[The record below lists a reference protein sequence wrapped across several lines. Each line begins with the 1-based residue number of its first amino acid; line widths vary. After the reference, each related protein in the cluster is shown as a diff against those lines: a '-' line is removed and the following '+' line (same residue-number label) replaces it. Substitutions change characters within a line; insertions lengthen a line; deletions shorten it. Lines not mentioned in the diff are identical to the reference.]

1 MNNYVLAIA
10 VTAILVLNVALN
22 RDCLRP
28 SVIFGSG
35 FVYSSVIFALHTDA
49 WNYEISL
56 STLLLVALAQLA
68 FWCGELF
75 GYRISPPPGRVP
87 VRCAGNN
94 ELFRKRNERM
104 FALGLVLC
112 LTLILVRLRNI
123 REIWAAYGTGDYLL
137 ASARMYGGGEDA
149 VSAIQKFLEV
159 FCVVFAYYYF
169 HRFCWLSAKCR
180 IRKFRYLLPMGM
192 VMFSSVLSTNRS
204 GVLSLLFTSTLIWL
218 FTQRSLNRRI
228 SIPFNMK
235 RRILL
240 VLAAGLVAFAA
251 LGHLTGKT
259 QRSGFFP
266 SIMRYSAGS
275 LGALDIFLKVH
286 DGEPQF
292 GYYSLEP
299 IKRIGTLLGLKVQHN
314 VDYFGH
320 GSFVQVGNLKTNI
333 YTCFRHYVFD
343 YGWAGTEVLLVVLG
357 ACFGFCYKA
366 FVFDRISCHVNF
378 VIYSNLAVFVF
389 FSFLTERMFAGIL
402 TATTLVKVAAFMRL
416 YAMLPLSSGE
426 SFVSQTMSRPRVSP

>member
-1 MNNYVLAIA
+1 MNNYVLATA
-10 VTAILVLNVALN
+10 VIAILVLNIALN

-28 SVIFGSG
+28 SVIFSAG

-49 WNYEISL
+49 WNYEIAFP
-56 STLLLVALAQLA
+56 TLLLVVLAQLA

-75 GYRISPPPGRVP
+75 GCRISPPPVKVA

-94 ELFRKRNERM
+94 GWSRKRNERL
-104 FALGLVLC
+104 FVLGFVLC
-112 LTLILVRLRNI
+112 LALILVRLRNI
-123 REIWAAYGTGDYLL
+123 REIWAAYGAGDYLL
-137 ASARMYGGGEDA
+137 ASVRTYGRGEDA
-149 VSAIQKFLEV
+149 VSAAQKFLEV

-169 HRFCWLSAKCR
+169 HRFCWLSAKYK
-180 IRKFRYLLPMGM
+180 IKKFRYLLLMGM
-192 VMFSSVLSTNRS
+192 AMFSSVLSTNRS
-204 GVLSLLFTSTLIWL
+204 GILSILFTSTLIWL
-218 FTQRSLNRRI
+218 FTQRALNRRI
-228 SIPFNMK
+228 SIPFKVK

-240 VLAAGLVAFAA
+240 VLAAGLLAFAA

-275 LGALDIFLKVH
+275 LGALDLFLQAH
-286 DGEPQF
+286 DGEAQF
-292 GYYSLEP
+292 GYYTLES
-299 IKRIGTLLGLKVQHN
+299 IKRIGALLGFKIQYN

-320 GSFVQVGNLKTNI
+320 GDSVQVGNLRTNI

-343 YGWAGTEVLLVVLG
+343 YGWAGTVFLLVVLG

-366 FVFDRISCHVNF
+366 FVSDRLSCPVNF
-378 VIYSNLAVFVF
+378 VIYSNLAVYVF

-416 YAMLPLSSGE
+416 YAALPLPSGE
-426 SFVSQTMSRPRVSP
+426 PFVPQTMSRPGVSP